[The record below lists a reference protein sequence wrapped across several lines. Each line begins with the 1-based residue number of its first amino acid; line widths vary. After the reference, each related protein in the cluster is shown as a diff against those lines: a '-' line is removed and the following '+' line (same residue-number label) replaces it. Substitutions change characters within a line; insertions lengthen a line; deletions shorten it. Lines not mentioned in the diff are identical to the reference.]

1 MKKSQVFLFC
11 SMLLGFLASCSTD
24 VDLYADYKDVA
35 IIYAMID
42 PRDDTTYVK
51 IVRAFCGSNDDS
63 LDANA
68 IAMIADSS
76 NYPGKLE
83 ARIIEL
89 KSTFGGPYE
98 LTGREFLL
106 DTMTI
111 HNKEEGM
118 FYFPDQLFY
127 YTTERFKS
135 GTDRNRYKY
144 RLLVVKPDGDT
155 VSAQTNMVGNEEF
168 SILTSEVGFQIAPTD
183 AMKQIAF
190 SADEEASL
198 YEIIMQFNY
207 REQLSGHEM
216 ESKYISKSL
225 GTKSITEYYQGT
237 GGAYIQSYSMNWLFN
252 DLALAIGGDTV
263 WDVNHPNVVRYID
276 DFVIT
281 ICAGGDELT
290 LYYLQ
295 NQAQMSS
302 PTSLVAPY
310 TNIENGFGLFSSRA
324 TISKVVRMSAKTKRE
339 FFTVPSWG
347 FKEQ

>member
-1 MKKSQVFLFC
+1 MKKHILYFS
-11 SMLLGFLASCSTD
+11 LLACMAFFGACTTR

-35 IIYAMID
+35 VIYAMID
-42 PRDDTTYVK
+42 PQADTNFVK
-51 IVRAFCGSNDDS
+51 IVRAFCGSNDDPI
-63 LDANA
+63 DANA
-68 IAMIADSS
+68 VALIADSC

-83 ARIIEL
+83 ARFIEL
-89 KSTFGGPYE
+89 KSTNGGPFE
-98 LTGREFLL
+98 PTNREMEL
-106 DTMTI
+106 DTITV
-111 HNKEEGM
+111 HDKESGT
-118 FYFPDQLFY
+118 FYAPDQKLY

-183 AMKQIAF
+183 AMNQIAF

-290 LYYLQ
+290 LYYLL

-324 TISKVVRMSAKTKRE
+324 TISKVVRMSATTKRE